1 MMWAVG
7 ILLDA
12 PLFDDDFGFTQ
23 RVENLPIET
32 YGPSL
37 YGPSLGARLSLDTE
51 NRLLTYIRPF
61 AGVTLSRTPW
71 P

>member
-32 YGPSL
+32 YMDPASAQGDLSIL
-37 YGPSLGARLSLDTE
+37 RIGCLHISGLLLG
-51 NRLLTYIRPF
+51 
-61 AGVTLSRTPW
+61 
-71 P
+71 

>member
-7 ILLDA
+7 IFLDA

-32 YGPSL
+32 YMDPASMDPASAQGYLSIL
-37 YGPSLGARLSLDTE
+37 RIGCLHISGLLLG
-51 NRLLTYIRPF
+51 
-61 AGVTLSRTPW
+61 
-71 P
+71 